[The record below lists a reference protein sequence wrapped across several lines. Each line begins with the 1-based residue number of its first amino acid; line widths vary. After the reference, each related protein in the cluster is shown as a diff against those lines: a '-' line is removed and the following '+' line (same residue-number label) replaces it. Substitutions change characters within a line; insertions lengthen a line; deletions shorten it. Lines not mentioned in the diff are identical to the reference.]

1 MQIANPGLKGPT
13 VPLPNQDPQGM
24 PSTLLV
30 NSQQHPL
37 HTSRASLPRKK
48 FYPYLSTSV
57 QCPPAQEGGIDT
69 VCCQGH
75 CLELTFF
82 GWARPEEMST
92 CTPWFLTPNSGT

>member
-1 MQIANPGLKGPT
+1 MPA
-13 VPLPNQDPQGM
+13 VPLPNQDPQGT

-30 NSQQHPL
+30 SSQQHPL

-48 FYPYLSTSV
+48 FHPYFEYK
-57 QCPPAQEGGIDT
+57 CPVSPSPRGIGT
-69 VCCQGH
+69 VCCQRH

-82 GWARPEEMST
+82 GRARPEEMST